1 MLMGHYSIALS
12 RLLVIGVGVGG
23 CSVLLYVHRNCRRIR
38 DGSPGWP
45 PRLSLS
51 SVGGGGGGAR
61 DYVLVHCNVIPS
73 IIGNGWGLGGECR
86 CTLL

>member
-38 DGSPGWP
+38 DGSPGG
-45 PRLSLS
+45 
-51 SVGGGGGGAR
+51 GGGGGGAR

-73 IIGNGWGLGGECR
+73 IIGNGWGLGG
-86 CTLL
+86 